1 MAWKPVDIW
10 ENNAPILLQEPPS
23 PMNPSYPVP
32 NSLLQH
38 RPFVLY
44 WIARVFAAFAFQMVG
59 VAVGWQMYALTGN
72 AFDLGLVGLVQFLP
86 AAALVMV
93 AGQLADRYD
102 RRAILQICQTIEGL
116 AAAALAVGSLGGWI
130 GKEFILTALVFLG
143 AARAFEATA
152 NQTLLPAVVPVS
164 LFPRA
169 VAASSSAQQAATIA
183 GPAVGGLLYALSP
196 GVVYSIAG
204 AMFVLA
210 AVALTFVPVMR
221 REQNLSA
228 RPPVTL
234 EVFFAGIGFI
244 RRNKIVL
251 GVISLDLF
259 AVFLGGATALLPIF
273 AKDVFDVGP
282 SGLGLLRAA
291 PAVGALGIMV
301 WLSRAS
307 FTRRVGHIEFT
318 AVACF
323 GLATVVFAV
332 STSFWLS
339 MAALA
344 TLGAAD
350 AVSVVIRQT
359 LVQLETPDEMRGRVS
374 AVNSLF
380 VGMSNQLGDFR
391 AGMAAALISAI
402 PAVLVGGIGT
412 LLTVLLC
419 IRMFPE
425 LYRVEGF
432 HTIRKP

>member
-1 MAWKPVDIW
+1 
-10 ENNAPILLQEPPS
+10 
-23 PMNPSYPVP
+23 MNPTAPVP
-32 NSLLQH
+32 DSLLRH

-44 WIARVFAAFAFQMVG
+44 WIARVFAAVAFQMVG

-86 AAALVMV
+86 AAALVLV

-102 RRAILQICQTIEGL
+102 RRAILQICQTVEGF

-130 GKEFILTALVFLG
+130 SKDFILTALFFLG
-143 AARAFEATA
+143 AARAFESTT
-152 NQTLLPAVVPVS
+152 NQTLLPAVVPAR

-183 GPAVGGLLYALSP
+183 GPAVGGLLYVLSP
-196 GVVYSIAG
+196 GVVYFIAG
-204 AMFVLA
+204 TMFVLA
-210 AVALTFVPVMR
+210 AAALTFVLVMR
-221 REQNLSA
+221 TEHSLAA
-228 RPPVTL
+228 RPPLTF
-234 EVFFAGIGFI
+234 EVFFAGMGFI

-259 AVFLGGATALLPIF
+259 AVFLGGAAALLPIF

-291 PAVGALGIMV
+291 PAVGALAIMV
-301 WLSRAS
+301 WLSRAT
-307 FTRRVGHIEFT
+307 FTRRVGRIEFT

-323 GLATVVFAV
+323 GLATVVFAL
-332 STSFWLS
+332 SRSFWLS
-339 MAALA
+339 MAALMI
-344 TLGAAD
+344 LGASD

-391 AGMAAALISAI
+391 AGMAAALIGAI

-412 LLTVLLC
+412 LLTVALC
-419 IRMFPE
+419 IKIFPE
-425 LYRVEGF
+425 LYQVEGF

>member
-1 MAWKPVDIW
+1 MNLDDAVPV
-10 ENNAPILLQEPPS
+10 
-23 PMNPSYPVP
+23 
-32 NSLLQH
+32 SLLRH

-44 WIARVFAAFAFQMVG
+44 WIARVFAAFAFQMIG
-59 VAVGWQMYALTGN
+59 VAVGWQIYALTGN

-86 AAALVMV
+86 ATVLILI

-102 RRAILQICQTIEGL
+102 RRAILQVCQAIEGL
-116 AAAALAVGSLGGWI
+116 AAAALAAGTLAGWI
-130 GKEFILTALVFLG
+130 SKDFILITLFFFG
-143 AARAFEATA
+143 AARAFEATT
-152 NQTLLPAVVPVS
+152 NQTLLPAVVPAK

-196 GVVYSIAG
+196 GVVYFVAG
-204 AMFVLA
+204 AMFVSA
-210 AVALTFVPVMR
+210 AAALTFVQIIR
-221 REQNLSA
+221 SERSLA
-228 RPPVTL
+228 GRPPLTF
-234 EVFFAGIGFI
+234 EVFFAGIEFI
-244 RRNKIVL
+244 RRYPIVL

-301 WLSRAS
+301 ALSRAA
-307 FTRRVGHIEFT
+307 FTRRVGRIMFT

-323 GLATVVFAV
+323 GVATVVFAV

-374 AVNSLF
+374 AVNALF

-391 AGMAAALISAI
+391 AGMAAALIGAI

-419 IRMFPE
+419 IRIFPE
-425 LYRVEGF
+425 LYAIEGF
-432 HTIRKP
+432 HTVRKSGE